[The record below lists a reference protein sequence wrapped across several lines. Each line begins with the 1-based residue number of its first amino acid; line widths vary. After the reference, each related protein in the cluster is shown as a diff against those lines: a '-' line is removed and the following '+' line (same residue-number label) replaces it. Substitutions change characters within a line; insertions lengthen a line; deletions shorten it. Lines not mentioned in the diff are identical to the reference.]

1 MEEINQLEKPH
12 QKFLSN
18 YPLNKISCFTG
29 SKKKGAW
36 AYYDLGPRNK
46 QALVCLHGL
55 AGACSVFYKQAL
67 YLSSF
72 GYRVVCAQYPA
83 FWKISKFKRIFQ
95 TFLGELELE
104 RVHLFG
110 VGLGG
115 FLCLKYLEKNPKK
128 VASVVLCNSFLS
140 TKFFNKINTYG
151 KSIAWVPE
159 FWLKRKLLKTFP
171 TENLLF
177 GVADSVDFMVD
188 IVNNLTFEELASR
201 FSILGENLAV
211 KSIDFDPNKVTV
223 ITTMDRCLCP
233 RKTRLQVA
241 SMFPNCKNAQIK
253 FGGEF
258 PHLANYDDI
267 NLHLMVHL
275 RNQNWDLSRN
285 KRLQFTN
292 TINKKD
298 PLIRINNNKVEKNKK
313 LMLEK
318 KSKSSSESGSGSE
331 DEDESENVSED
342 ESQSKSESESESGSE
357 SGSKSGSTSESTPI
371 TKNNNNSF
379 EDQDL
384 FVSDNSNK
392 FQQKPNDN

>member
-1 MEEINQLEKPH
+1 MEEINKLEKPH
-12 QKFLSN
+12 QEFLSN
-18 YPLNKISCFTG
+18 YALNKITCFTG
-29 SKKKGAW
+29 SKNKGAW
-36 AYYDLGPRNK
+36 AYYDLGPRKK
-46 QALVCLHGL
+46 QALICLHGL
-55 AGACSVFYKQAL
+55 AGSCSVFYKQAL

-72 GYRVVCAQYPA
+72 GYRVICAQYPA
-83 FWKISKFKRIFQ
+83 FWEISKFKRIFQ
-95 TFLGELELE
+95 TFLKEMGLD

-115 FLCLKYLEKNPKK
+115 FLCMKYLEKNPKQ
-128 VASVVLCNSFLS
+128 VDSVFLCNSFLS

-177 GVADSVDFMVD
+177 GIADAVDFMVE

-201 FSILGENLAV
+201 FSILGENLSV

-275 RNQNWDLSRN
+275 RNQNWDISRN

-292 TINKKD
+292 TIKKKD
-298 PLIRINNNKVEKNKK
+298 PKIEIKKNKVEKKK
-313 LMLEK
+313 KSMLEK
-318 KSKSSSESGSGSE
+318 KSKSSSESGSDSDSGSYSGSE
-331 DEDESENVSED
+331 DESK
-342 ESQSKSESESESGSE
+342 SKSESGSESESGSTSE
-357 SGSKSGSTSESTPI
+357 SGSGSESTPI

-379 EDQDL
+379 VDQDL

-392 FQQKPNDN
+392 TQQKPNDN